1 MWERI
6 GLGGVA
12 SIVEDDLEVWLL
24 LEMVFNTSKF
34 GLF

>member
-12 SIVEDDLEVWLL
+12 SIVEDDSEVWLL